1 MGDIHVTLERW
12 RQSLPSS
19 VSVGG
24 LLARCPVAYKWKAP
38 FRTAVLREV
47 LLWRMQDLA
56 SQSVLLADGGQF
68 LGARV
73 LLRSAVETLALLI
86 YLNHKIRAVL
96 DGSVSF
102 FDFDGVTKQLL
113 LGSKNGKTKYQ
124 AVNILTV
131 LERADSVHVGIR
143 KMYFD
148 LCESAHPNYDGVLYG
163 YSSTDPKEFET
174 SFGNQWAKHFA
185 QEQEPATAFIL
196 AVFEHEYN
204 VECLGLLLKL
214 EEWLR
219 QNDAELEAEQH
230 GS

>member
-1 MGDIHVTLERW
+1 MENVHTTLERW
-12 RQSLPSS
+12 RQSLPTS
-19 VSVGG
+19 VSVAG

-47 LLWRMQDLA
+47 LLWRMHDLA
-56 SQSVLLADGGQF
+56 SQSVLLADGGQY
-68 LGARV
+68 LGARI
-73 LLRSAVETLALLI
+73 LLRSAIETLALLI
-86 YLNHKIRAVL
+86 FLNHKIRAVL
-96 DGSVSF
+96 DASLSF
-102 FDFDGVTKQLL
+102 FVFEEVTKQLL

-124 AVNILTV
+124 AVNILTA

-143 KMYFD
+143 KMYLD

-163 YSSTDPKEFET
+163 YSSTDPNEFET
-174 SFGNQWAKHFA
+174 SFGNQWAKNFA

-204 VECLGLLLKL
+204 VECHGLLLKL

-219 QNDAELEAEQH
+219 QNDAELEAELH